1 MTTDRDFDRL
11 ARAWLETGPDEAP
24 DRVIAA
30 VLQAAETTP
39 QVRRGL
45 RRPFRRSVTMTRLS
59 MAAGGGRDPRRR
71 RRHPLHRLAAIDQ
84 RRRAHAIGRAIADGL
99 GLRRRYRRPVPPQLQ
114 GTWVAPPRSVSGLLP
129 TLRYRIQLTDQGFRM
144 PDDNLSSAQLVR
156 RHPRPV
162 RRPSSW
168 SRAAALPPYVI
179 QEPPGTTPGRCRPAG
194 CAST

>member
-59 MAAGGGRDPRRR
+59 M
-71 RRHPLHRLAAIDQ
+71 
-84 RRRAHAIGRAIADGL
+84 
-99 GLRRRYRRPVPPQLQ
+99 
-114 GTWVAPPRSVSGLLP
+114 
-129 TLRYRIQLTDQGFRM
+129 
-144 PDDNLSSAQLVR
+144 
-156 RHPRPV
+156 
-162 RRPSSW
+162 
-168 SRAAALPPYVI
+168 
-179 QEPPGTTPGRCRPAG
+179 TTPPNNGSRIAG
-194 CAST
+194 MCDYSVR